1 MRKMTTQPGVDPYLT
16 NHCLRAKTITVLNSF
31 FVEGRHITAVTGHK
45 SVESIILYCDRPTF
59 QQFRGMLHMLANF
72 VDENTASSSNA
83 TANPS
88 SSSAFP
94 PALPASLAP
103 PATAQVPAISNT
115 ANLAIGVNDDN
126 QLLRGFILGS
136 TFTNCR
142 FTFNLN
148 SGPTSNE

>member
-1 MRKMTTQPGVDPYLT
+1 
-16 NHCLRAKTITVLNSF
+16 
-31 FVEGRHITAVTGHK
+31 
-45 SVESIILYCDRPTF
+45 
-59 QQFRGMLHMLANF
+59 MLANF

-126 QLLRGFILGS
+126 QLLRVLILGS
-136 TFTNCR
+136 TFTNCQ